1 MWAKVRHCCLLFFVA
16 WSVTACHARE
26 NNMREISFDLGSSV
40 EQTLRSHDVPYAGQ
54 NINGLMVYSF
64 AGFKGDSTYLL
75 FSRPG
80 YEVRFG
86 SIFGIDFYA
95 DLKRHP
101 DQLVHLADASMG
113 HEVLSSH
120 AQAKAEIQKLISQ
133 FQGGKWK
140 RYIPDTCPWVTGR
153 STMLNA
159 AGQVDIG
166 ACPLDPALVFTAQE
180 WPNLAAQKLRWQWI
194 GDGRVAT
201 LEVQYAYNKPDVPTY
216 TVNLQ
221 LELEE
226 AVKFYQA
233 KRRAEKNADR
243 SAEEVAAGTE
253 RMNVR
258 LKALEEAALKRGDQ
272 VIPRP

>member
-1 MWAKVRHCCLLFFVA
+1 MWAELRQCCLLLIAA
-16 WSVTACHARE
+16 WSVVACHARE
-26 NNMREISFDLGSSV
+26 NNMREISFDLGSTV
-40 EQTLRSHDVPYAGQ
+40 EQTLRSHEIPYAGQ
-54 NINGLMVYSF
+54 NINGLMIYSF
-64 AGFKGDSTYLL
+64 TGFKEGSTYAL

-101 DQLVHLADASMG
+101 DQLVHLADISM
-113 HEVLSSH
+113 SSAAVQSH
-120 AQAKAEIQKLISQ
+120 SQAQTGVQKLIAQ
-133 FQGGKWK
+133 FQRGKWK

-166 ACPLDPALVFTAQE
+166 SCPLDPVLQFSTQE
-180 WPNLAAQKLRWQWI
+180 WSSVAAQKLHWQWI

-221 LELEE
+221 FELEE
-226 AVKFYQA
+226 AMKFYRA

-243 SAEEVAAGTE
+243 SAQEVAAGAE